1 MTLAYIYSS
10 DSICWLKYILH
21 WGIIYEQHFP
31 VNLDTVTHIFRYHEY
46 IFEESKEHSTYN
58 GCRDIH
64 HHWKNKTLIYKSNL
78 RFSCF
83 FSFSNNSP
91 ITRGILDKP
100 RGNTTELSKNKR
112 MGQLTMQR
120 WKSETFAKTPLTF
133 T

>member
-10 DSICWLKYILH
+10 NSICWLKYIIH

-64 HHWKNKTLIYKSNL
+64 HHWKKTLIYKSNL

>member
-31 VNLDTVTHIFRYHEY
+31 VNLDAVTHIFRYHEY
-46 IFEESKEHSTYN
+46 IFEESKEHYTYN
-58 GCRDIH
+58 GYRDIH
-64 HHWKNKTLIYKSNL
+64 HHWKKTLIYKSNL

-100 RGNTTELSKNKR
+100 RGNTIELSKNKR